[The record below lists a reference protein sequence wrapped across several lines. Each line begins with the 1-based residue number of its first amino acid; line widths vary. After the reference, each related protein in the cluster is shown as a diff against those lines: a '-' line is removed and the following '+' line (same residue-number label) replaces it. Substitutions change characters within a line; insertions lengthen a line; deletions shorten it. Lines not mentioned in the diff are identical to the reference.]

1 MVNLK
6 ADSLRNIK
14 NDVVKI
20 LKKEKVEGYLEE
32 AEILLCEAFNIDR
45 VRIYTD
51 DYQPAPDQLK
61 KLSIYLEK
69 RSQRIPLGYVIN
81 KAFFYG
87 NEFYVDENVLI
98 PRPETEVLVDS
109 VLKLFKGNK
118 LSNKLIVDVGTGCGN
133 IAISL
138 TKHLTSCKIIAT
150 DICPQAIGVAKKN
163 IKNFGLEANITLLQG
178 DLFAVLEN
186 YKGKIDIIVSNPP
199 YISEIEMNMLSREVK
214 NEPYKS
220 LYGGK
225 DGLDFYRRFFKEASD
240 YLAKDGLIFLEIGY
254 NQSDLI
260 RLLCEESI
268 SFSLLQIIKDYRKFD
283 RVICCRKN

>member
-51 DYQPAPDQLK
+51 DYKPAPDQLK

-118 LSNKLIVDVGTGCGN
+118 LSNKLIMDVGTGCGN

-138 TKHLTSCKIIAT
+138 TRHLTSCKIMAT

-178 DLFAVLEN
+178 DLFVVLEN

-225 DGLDFYRRFFKEASD
+225 DGLGFYRRFFKEASD
-240 YLAKDGLIFLEIGY
+240 YLAKDGLMFLEIGY
-254 NQSDLI
+254 SQSDLI
-260 RLLCEESI
+260 RLLCEESN